1 MSRLRSL
8 RALTLLFVL
17 IFLAATAA
25 TGFATYFVTH
35 ATIARLVDQRIM
47 AESSAVSGGTF
58 PAERAAVIASIA
70 DYSRRRD
77 TGDLGF
83 MLTDAAGRRIAGNV
97 AFDRPLPLGFSTV
110 GKADRI
116 KGLTH
121 GRALVRRIGNGLTL
135 TTVAETEPIDN
146 YDTERIRIHV
156 LGFGSIILIVVGGAI
171 LFSMIIRR
179 RIVAVRRTVDAI
191 IDGDMQRRVPV
202 DGSGSE
208 FDEQARAFNRMLDRI
223 AGLMG
228 EIRNVSNDIA
238 HDLRT
243 PLARLRGRLA
253 AIARQAESEQVRDGL
268 EDAIAQSDAILA
280 MFAAV
285 LRIAEVE
292 GGDRRAAFETLDLGD
307 LATAIGTAMQPA
319 AEEERHLLVVGEC
332 GRAPIQGDRQL
343 LNHALVN
350 LIENAL
356 RHTPDGSRIEISV
369 ARSGPDAI
377 LTVRDD
383 GPGIAPEQRALAL
396 RRFGRLDKSR
406 ALGGH
411 GLGLPLVDAIARL
424 HRGGLTLES
433 ADPGLRA
440 VLTLPLAA

>member
-17 IFLAATAA
+17 IFLAATVA

-58 PAERAAVIASIA
+58 PADRAAVIASIA

-83 MLTDAAGRRIAGNV
+83 MLTDAAGRRIAGNI

-146 YDTERIRIHV
+146 YDGERIRIYL
-156 LGFGSIILIVVGGAI
+156 LGFGSIVLIVVGGAI
-171 LFSMIIRR
+171 LFSVIVRR
-179 RIVAVRRTVDAI
+179 RIIALHRTADAI

-208 FDEQARAFNRMLDRI
+208 FDEQAQAFNRMLDRI
-223 AGLMG
+223 SGLMG

-292 GGDRRAAFETLDLGD
+292 GGDRRAAFETLDVGD
-307 LATAIGTAMQPA
+307 LAAAIGTAMQPA

-332 GRAPIQGDRQL
+332 EPAPIQGDRQL

-356 RHTPDGSRIEISV
+356 RHTPAGSRIEISV
-369 ARSGPDAI
+369 ARSGSDAI

-406 ALGGH
+406 ARGGH